1 MPLVLLLLMMLLKS
15 FESQTSVSDISA
27 SVFLFGILPD
37 LVVQLTLQRFL
48 RSNIHMARYCAHASI
63 PNTSS
68 DPGKVNPISNQHMF
82 SFDKQGNGTTE
93 KMQNKCKDAS
103 SDSAR
108 NVHFYLY
115 LVEMCVRRAEWGLVW
130 VEQYL
135 LRCGGGSAL
144 NLGCGHSSFNYLR

>member
-1 MPLVLLLLMMLLKS
+1 
-15 FESQTSVSDISA
+15 
-27 SVFLFGILPD
+27 
-37 LVVQLTLQRFL
+37 
-48 RSNIHMARYCAHASI
+48 MARYCAHASI

-115 LVEMCVRRAEWGLVW
+115 LVEMCVRRAE
-130 VEQYL
+130 
-135 LRCGGGSAL
+135 
-144 NLGCGHSSFNYLR
+144 